1 MSDYTDDLTRDL
13 RTLVPSD
20 KARAIA
26 AEVDRIAKERDD
38 LAEAA
43 RPRST
48 DRTETATEITD
59 EGADHATHSLG
70 ARIRD
75 LHTLTDS
82 KKEALAQA
90 ADSLQ
95 RRAEEAEANALAG
108 WAMSRSN
115 GEALLAL
122 RRKVYGPAMYAD
134 GDGDQTTAEWEPG
147 RWWVVQAPDG
157 STWAETSVEREARD
171 AVRPGDTLLRQF
183 VSVRREE
190 YRVVEG
196 PAKVQAPKSEAGKD
210 SADFWEGQGR

>member
-20 KARAIA
+20 KAHAIA

-95 RRAEEAEANALAG
+95 RRHDAAVRQFGEAEAARLTAEAFVWTVRRAVENLSGVRPGTPLAKVQ
-108 WAMSRSN
+108 A
-115 GEALLAL
+115 AL
-122 RRKVYGPAMYAD
+122 RTLD
-134 GDGDQTTAEWEPG
+134 SDDQTIDDFEPG
-147 RWWVVQAPDG
+147 RWWIVQAPDG
-157 STWAETSVEREARD
+157 STWAETSVEREARS

-183 VSVRREE
+183 VSVRRTE
-190 YRVVEG
+190 YRAVEG
-196 PAKVQAPKSEAGKD
+196 PAKAQAPKD
-210 SADFWEGQGR
+210 